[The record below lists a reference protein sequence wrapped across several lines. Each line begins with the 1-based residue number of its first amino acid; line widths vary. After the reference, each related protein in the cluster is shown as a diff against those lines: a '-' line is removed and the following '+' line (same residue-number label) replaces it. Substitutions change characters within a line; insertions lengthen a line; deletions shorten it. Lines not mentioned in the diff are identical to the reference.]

1 MPLTSTRRTRAAIRS
16 RSMRWCSWATSGR
29 CPRTRSLAAATAGRC
44 SPPVRTAPCRG
55 RLPMCGVARQD
66 GLKTGAPTAPGA
78 RRRWHHGCAQ
88 PVDSAIVERTRG
100 RASLRTMDVCAG
112 ATTGA
117 APLRLSEVSSR
128 NRHARSLDC
137 CGSPPHTMT
146 TTTIAPD
153 QSEVLLR
160 VIEAAPQ
167 VCRRHQFFV
176 WTQGDFQRGRGQAV
190 VLDIRQLPGHD
201 ALVSELVA
209 LGYGR
214 FIVHGLTRPG
224 RPDEVESVFLFG
236 QPGPDADDNARQALD
251 MLLPCVHL
259 AYQRVCVTERQMSQ
273 SRTGASSSVNGVA
286 LRPSPITE
294 REREILVWVRDGL
307 SNQQISEKLGISA
320 LTVKN
325 HVQKILRKLR
335 AANRS
340 QAVAKAMSMNAL
352 GAANFHLGESSV

>member
-1 MPLTSTRRTRAAIRS
+1 
-16 RSMRWCSWATSGR
+16 
-29 CPRTRSLAAATAGRC
+29 
-44 SPPVRTAPCRG
+44 
-55 RLPMCGVARQD
+55 
-66 GLKTGAPTAPGA
+66 
-78 RRRWHHGCAQ
+78 
-88 PVDSAIVERTRG
+88 
-100 RASLRTMDVCAG
+100 
-112 ATTGA
+112 
-117 APLRLSEVSSR
+117 
-128 NRHARSLDC
+128 
-137 CGSPPHTMT
+137 MT

-176 WTQGDFQRGRGQAV
+176 WTQGDFQRWLPHKLSLCGSYDRDQRELVFDLFNSLPMPDAVTRALRDRRSVLVSAALASWQRGRGQAV
-190 VLDIRQLPGHD
+190 VLDIRQLPAHD
-201 ALVSELVA
+201 VVVSELVA

-236 QPGPDADDNARQALD
+236 QPGPDGDDNARQALD

-273 SRTGASSSVNGVA
+273 PRPGASAALNGVA

-325 HVQKILRKLR
+325 HVQKILRKLG
-335 AANRS
+335 AANRA

-352 GAANFHLGESSV
+352 GAANFHLDESSV

>member
-1 MPLTSTRRTRAAIRS
+1 
-16 RSMRWCSWATSGR
+16 
-29 CPRTRSLAAATAGRC
+29 
-44 SPPVRTAPCRG
+44 
-55 RLPMCGVARQD
+55 
-66 GLKTGAPTAPGA
+66 
-78 RRRWHHGCAQ
+78 
-88 PVDSAIVERTRG
+88 
-100 RASLRTMDVCAG
+100 
-112 ATTGA
+112 
-117 APLRLSEVSSR
+117 
-128 NRHARSLDC
+128 
-137 CGSPPHTMT
+137 MT

-176 WTQGDFQRGRGQAV
+176 WTQGDFQRWLPHKLSLCGSYDRDQRELVFDLFNSLPMPDAVTRAVRDRHSMLVSAALTSWQRGRGQAV

-325 HVQKILRKLR
+325 HVQKILRKLG
-335 AANRS
+335 AANRA

>member
-1 MPLTSTRRTRAAIRS
+1 
-16 RSMRWCSWATSGR
+16 
-29 CPRTRSLAAATAGRC
+29 
-44 SPPVRTAPCRG
+44 
-55 RLPMCGVARQD
+55 
-66 GLKTGAPTAPGA
+66 
-78 RRRWHHGCAQ
+78 
-88 PVDSAIVERTRG
+88 
-100 RASLRTMDVCAG
+100 
-112 ATTGA
+112 
-117 APLRLSEVSSR
+117 
-128 NRHARSLDC
+128 
-137 CGSPPHTMT
+137 MT

-176 WTQGDFQRGRGQAV
+176 WTQGDFQRWLPHKLSLCGSYDRDQRELVFDLFNSLPMPDAVTRALRDRRSVLVSAALASWQRGRGQAV
-190 VLDIRQLPGHD
+190 VLDIRQLPAHD
-201 ALVSELVA
+201 VVVSELVA

-236 QPGPDADDNARQALD
+236 QPGPDGDDNARQALD

-273 SRTGASSSVNGVA
+273 PRPGASAALNGVA
-286 LRPSPITE
+286 IRPSPITE

-325 HVQKILRKLR
+325 HVQKILRKLG
-335 AANRS
+335 AANRA